1 MALPDAA
8 GDAMVR
14 EERNNAIGNPTG
26 QGVRLGP
33 PITVEFQYLR
43 TVGRTTADCYNR
55 IIPSTSLD
63 ATPHAAAGLEVSVLA
78 ARSRHSGAVGLDTEG
93 LRPTIRVV
101 DPNPCSRKKNLQ

>member
-1 MALPDAA
+1 MSAAPADAA
-8 GDAMVR
+8 AYAMAPG
-14 EERNNAIGNPTG
+14 ERIHAIGQPTG
-26 QGVRLGP
+26 QGVWLGP

-55 IIPSTSLD
+55 NIPSTSLD

-93 LRPTIRVV
+93 LRPTIREV
-101 DPNPCSRKKNLQ
+101 DSNP